1 MSRYQGRPRKES
13 RAVEMWLYM
22 LDHVADTCRAAA
34 KWHKFTQ
41 TSYELTQ
48 TRLEGSVTVLMG
60 AYGHLSNK
68 ERLPCVEGFMRLA
81 SAFGVDVV
89 NEKTGRRREPNE
101 LLDVGMLRRYLPQF
115 FTNLLQAWWHVFDDQ
130 AVPPRRQWTLT
141 RCFPTWY
148 RSNCIG

>member
-1 MSRYQGRPRKES
+1 MSRYQGRDRKES

-22 LDHVADTCRAAA
+22 LDHVANTCRVAA

-41 TSYELTQ
+41 NTHELTQ
-48 TRLEGSVTVLMG
+48 IRLEGGVTVLMG

-81 SAFGVDVV
+81 SSFGVDVV
-89 NEKTGRRREPNE
+89 NEKTGRRRAPNE
-101 LLDVGMLRRYLPQF
+101 LLDPGMLNRYLPQF

-130 AVPPRRQWTLT
+130 AVPPPEAVDLDSVLS
-141 RCFPTWY
+141 Y
-148 RSNCIG
+148 LVSE